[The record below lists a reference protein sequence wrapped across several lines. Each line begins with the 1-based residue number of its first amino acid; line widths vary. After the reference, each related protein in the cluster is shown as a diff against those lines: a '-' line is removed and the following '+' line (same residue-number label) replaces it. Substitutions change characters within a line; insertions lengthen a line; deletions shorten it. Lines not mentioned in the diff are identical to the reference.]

1 MVLLH
6 TQQTIKSFYST
17 FEVRCGLSFL
27 VCSSLCL
34 SVGKVAPAAVWAF
47 DYCLTF
53 EHEVRLFSSMG
64 CRSIAHAMF
73 IITRYVPIAWITS
86 EIYVTLGPQ
95 SVETCLTTYRTA
107 GGALVLIMTATEGL
121 LLMRTLALWHHS
133 KKIKRFLLAS
143 YLLVAISML
152 TCAVSPNFESV
163 CAPTSTQSSVEEAT
177 RVEQLIM
184 GMFVSAALFELTVV
198 IATTYHSLTLRS
210 AGIGTINKLV
220 SKLWRGSLLYAL
232 SLFAISIANIVSFSL
247 PVSSGQSGI
256 IDVFQGVLHGVMA
269 SRILFDLRDADRSE
283 EDNFQLTSYV
293 PYSDLQFASH
303 NIPMTALTAL
313 HNESNV

>member
-6 TQQTIKSFYST
+6 TQQTIKYF
-17 FEVRCGLSFL
+17 R
-27 VCSSLCL
+27 
-34 SVGKVAPAAVWAF
+34 VAPAAVWAF

-64 CRSIAHAMF
+64 CWSIAHAMF

-107 GGALVLIMTATEGL
+107 GGALVLIMAATEGL
-121 LLMRTLALWHHS
+121 LLMRTLALWHHNE
-133 KKIKRFLLAS
+133 KIKRFLLAS

-152 TCAVSPNFESV
+152 TCAVSPNLESV

-177 RVEQLIM
+177 RVEHLIM
-184 GMFVSAALFELTVV
+184 GMFVSAALFELSERLATLPSFDSTDEIHAAVV

-283 EDNFQLTSYV
+283 EDNFQLTSHV
-293 PYSDLQFASH
+293 PSSDLQFASH